1 MFSFIDSLLLSGF
14 NYSSSKS
21 LFVFEQINEKQRS
34 LYEALEKQQ
43 HYQGSLQ
50 SISSKMEA
58 LEAKLSEP
66 LEVDIS
72 PDSHIKAHEV
82 SHYSRVPE
90 LWRELLNCGSTVI
103 EKRYLVTLII
113 SQFPKN
119 ESPITQSSSPGS
131 FRRDSNST
139 R

>member
-14 NYSSSKS
+14 YFSSSKS
-21 LFVFEQINEKQRS
+21 LFVFKQINEKQRS

-66 LEVDIS
+66 LEVEIS

-82 SHYSRVPE
+82 SHYSTVPE
-90 LWRELLNCGSTVI
+90 LWRELLNCGCTVI
-103 EKRYLVTLII
+103 ETGI
-113 SQFPKN
+113 
-119 ESPITQSSSPGS
+119 
-131 FRRDSNST
+131 
-139 R
+139 